1 MSNFKFGREYT
12 PSGRVRRLRAAWTPE
27 LAQDI
32 QAFHNVD
39 IEEELTR
46 ILSQEMAAQID
57 NDIINTLRQEIE
69 RTLDRSEI
77 INHIKL
83 GR

>member
-1 MSNFKFGREYT
+1 MSNFKFGREYI
-12 PSGRVRRLRAAWTPE
+12 PSGRARRLRATWTPE
-27 LAQDI
+27 LAQHI

-39 IEEELTR
+39 IEDELTR
-46 ILSQEMAAQID
+46 ILSEEMAAQID
-57 NDIINTLRQEIE
+57 NDIINTLREEIQ
-69 RTLDRSEI
+69 RTLDRTEI